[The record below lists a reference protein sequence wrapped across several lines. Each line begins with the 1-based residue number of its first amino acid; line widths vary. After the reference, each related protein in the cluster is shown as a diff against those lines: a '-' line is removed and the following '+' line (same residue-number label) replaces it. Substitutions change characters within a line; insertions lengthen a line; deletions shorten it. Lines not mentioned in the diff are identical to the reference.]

1 MKTKLTLPPYTEK
14 EERWNSVSHWLGVL
28 FSVAAWM
35 AVAFM
40 IQQGKDRI
48 VVSSVAIY
56 IATMTIVFCASALY
70 HGIRHIKTK
79 KVFRVIDHCSI
90 YLLIAGTYTP
100 ITIGALLFQ
109 DPAAAWLIFAVVWI
123 SALVGIVL
131 NAMDMNRFRVISMFL
146 YVAMGWCVVMR
157 FGETV
162 RAIGADAML
171 FIFVGG
177 VVYTLGAIIYTLGK
191 RNNTPYV
198 HFVFH
203 LFVLLAAVLQYIG
216 VLHGVL
222 S

>member
-1 MKTKLTLPPYTEK
+1 MVQ
-14 EERWNSVSHWLGVL
+14 R
-28 FSVAAWM
+28 
-35 AVAFM
+35 
-40 IQQGKDRI
+40 GKDRI

-109 DPAAAWLIFAVVWI
+109 DPASARLIFSVVWI
-123 SALVGIVL
+123 SAIVGIVL
-131 NAMDMNRFRVISMFL
+131 NAVDMNRFRMISMFL

-157 FGETV
+157 FGATT
-162 RAIGADAML
+162 RAIGTDAML

-177 VVYTLGAIIYTLGK
+177 VVYTLGAILYTVGK
-191 RNNTPYV
+191 RKNTPYV

-203 LFVLLAAVLQYIG
+203 LFVLLAAVLQYMG
-216 VLHGVL
+216 VLLGVL
-222 S
+222 L